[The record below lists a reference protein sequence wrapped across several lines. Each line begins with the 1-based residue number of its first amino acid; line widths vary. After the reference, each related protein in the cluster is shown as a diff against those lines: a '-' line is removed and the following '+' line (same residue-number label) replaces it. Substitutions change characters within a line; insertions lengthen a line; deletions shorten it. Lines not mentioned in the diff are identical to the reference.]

1 MAETRIEA
9 PWSDAQ
15 VASLVRFQT
24 DARVHPFTCPRE
36 HTIRKGEFQIDVR
49 LMPTTA
55 GWICPVRGCDY
66 KQTWAHVSMLA
77 RTPCQL
83 LAIRSK
89 DQHAG
94 PFIGEVER
102 SE

>member
-1 MAETRIEA
+1 MMAETRIEA

-24 DARVHPFTCPRE
+24 DTRVHPFTCPRE
-36 HTIRKGEFQIDVR
+36 HSDYYDNRIDAC